1 MGARLSGARGGA
13 GARAPTRGLRRSG
26 ADGAWSGWRGAA
38 AACARGAAP
47 PHTAARA
54 AGPDIVLSPATRST
68 KCIPTQD
75 QVVKTLITDTS
86 SPFRRVKPVENEG
99 SHWSV
104 DDILTEDDEV
114 DRVPLQK
121 LKLLGESKELR
132 SLLLNPHLQQLLLT
146 VDQAKEKDSLMK
158 TYMQEP
164 LFVEFADCCLRV
176 VEPPEKENWLLE

>member
-1 MGARLSGARGGA
+1 MLQLKAHPFCANGA
-13 GARAPTRGLRRSG
+13 TQRSQIC
-26 ADGAWSGWRGAA
+26 SVP
-38 AACARGAAP
+38 CYKK
-47 PHTAARA
+47 H
-54 AGPDIVLSPATRST
+54 
-68 KCIPTQD
+68 KEQCIAKPD
-75 QVVKTLITDTS
+75 QVVKTPITDTS
-86 SPFRRVKPVENEG
+86 SLFRRVKPGQGEG

-132 SLLLNPHLQQLLLT
+132 NLLLNPHLQQLLLT

-176 VEPPEKENWLLE
+176 VEPPEKENCLLD

>member
-1 MGARLSGARGGA
+1 MQEGSGCCCVCA
-13 GARAPTRGLRRSG
+13 G
-26 ADGAWSGWRGAA
+26 RGAPRYR
-38 AACARGAAP
+38 CPGCRARYCSVP
-47 PHTAARA
+47 CYKKH
-54 AGPDIVLSPATRST
+54 
-68 KCIPTQD
+68 KEQCIAKQD

-86 SPFRRVKPVENEG
+86 SLFRRVKPGQGEG

-164 LFVEFADCCLRV
+164 LFVEFADRCLRV
-176 VEPPEKENWLLE
+176 IEPPEKENCLLD

>member
-1 MGARLSGARGGA
+1 MQEGSGCCVCA
-13 GARAPTRGLRRSG
+13 G
-26 ADGAWSGWRGAA
+26 RGAPRYR
-38 AACARGAAP
+38 CPGCRVRYCSVP
-47 PHTAARA
+47 CYKKH
-54 AGPDIVLSPATRST
+54 
-68 KCIPTQD
+68 KEQCIPKQD
-75 QVVKTLITDTS
+75 QVVKTRITETS
-86 SPFRRVKPVENEG
+86 SLFRRVKSVHDEG

-104 DDILTEDDEV
+104 DDILTEDDEA

-176 VEPPEKENWLLE
+176 VEPPEKENCVLE

>member
-1 MGARLSGARGGA
+1 MWKSWNIPQG
-13 GARAPTRGLRRSG
+13 PEIGLKRDTNATAKS
-26 ADGAWSGWRGAA
+26 
-38 AACARGAAP
+38 P
-47 PHTAARA
+47 PFLCKWKPHK
-54 AGPDIVLSPATRST
+54 GLKFVLFPATRNI
-68 KCIPTQD
+68 KCIAKPD
-75 QVVKTLITDTS
+75 QVVKRPITDTS
-86 SPFRRVKPVENEG
+86 SLFRRVKPGQGEG

-132 SLLLNPHLQQLLLT
+132 NLLLNPHLQQLLLT

-164 LFVEFADCCLRV
+164 LFVEFADSCLRV
-176 VEPPEKENWLLE
+176 VEPPEKENCLLD

>member
-1 MGARLSGARGGA
+1 
-13 GARAPTRGLRRSG
+13 
-26 ADGAWSGWRGAA
+26 
-38 AACARGAAP
+38 CNFEFF
-47 PHTAARA
+47 
-54 AGPDIVLSPATRST
+54 IEQ
-68 KCIPTQD
+68 CIPKQD

-86 SPFRRVKPVENEG
+86 SLFGRVKSVQDKG

-104 DDILTEDDEV
+104 DDILTEDDEA

-146 VDQAKEKDSLMK
+146 VDQAKEKDSLIK

-176 VEPPEKENWLLE
+176 VEPPEKENCLLE

>member
-1 MGARLSGARGGA
+1 MLSNLQHLEHPQGPEIGLKSYSCM
-13 GARAPTRGLRRSG
+13 PTLSLQVEATQRSQ
-26 ADGAWSGWRGAA
+26 SCSVPCYKKHKEQCR
-38 AACARGAAP
+38 P
-47 PHTAARA
+47 
-54 AGPDIVLSPATRST
+54 
-68 KCIPTQD
+68 KQD
-75 QVVKTLITDTS
+75 RVVKTLITDPS